1 MYEMLPHT
9 IWWFLG
15 AVLFLRLCAYAT
27 AAVKYRRFASL
38 HTYLNKATGFAVFL
52 IPYYLALPCYTVLC
66 FTACTI
72 AAFSSAEELILHIMA
87 KEYNAKT
94 KGIFFR
100 NNAEG

>member
-1 MYEMLPHT
+1 MLY
-9 IWWFLG
+9 G
-15 AVLFLRLCAYAT
+15 ALLY
-27 AAVKYRRFASL
+27 SS
-38 HTYLNKATGFAVFL
+38 
-52 IPYYLALPCYTVLC
+52 
-66 FTACTI
+66 TI